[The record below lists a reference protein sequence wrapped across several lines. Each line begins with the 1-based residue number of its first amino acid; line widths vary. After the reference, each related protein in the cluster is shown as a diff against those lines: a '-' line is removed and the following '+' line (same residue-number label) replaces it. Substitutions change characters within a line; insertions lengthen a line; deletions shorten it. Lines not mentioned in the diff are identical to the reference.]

1 MCVYGGLC
9 VIGIA
14 TMLKLANKWTLGAEE
29 DSLSYGG
36 KKTLYGTQP
45 SPWLTGLMLAD
56 GSETSDSPTP
66 TTSTT
71 QCACVGEFL
80 KRICNLR
87 RTQLTFEGDLAFVS
101 NQERRWSKVFSDFIV
116 GNVHC
121 TSDKC
126 SAHSDD
132 MLWYVPMQQRA
143 SQNSPYSGLGNGQ
156 LQVYRRQSPK
166 QPAAF
171 DSGINW
177 EETVCLN
184 LILQQLDFHVTCAV
198 CTKTSPQNLQIL
210 RKNCQRVYP
219 SPSRRR
225 MDSKGDCE
233 EITFP
238 KIYFAIDDFEQI
250 FSDVIVRDGECV
262 CVELV
267 ARDRY
272 KNREAVIFLGSIRY
286 EVLKQV
292 YDTRASTTWHWAQ
305 RLISSSQRRQE
316 FVRMRGPHGKG
327 YAEMAVA
334 RVANCG
340 FETPMS
346 DQPMD
351 FDGSNSLD
359 QYNRRRLSDTNLSH
373 RPVYNRSA
381 MTPGPSGCQTSRA
394 RRWQSEADTVNQY
407 PEVEANTIDDE
418 LDENVL
424 SRLWSV
430 RGFGQ
435 AWHWLR
441 EKRRAECTPLNAYL
455 TYVTLPWSTILDDL
469 LLERPRRPILTFDLS
484 LPELKTAH

>member
-1 MCVYGGLC
+1 
-9 VIGIA
+9 
-14 TMLKLANKWTLGAEE
+14 
-29 DSLSYGG
+29 
-36 KKTLYGTQP
+36 
-45 SPWLTGLMLAD
+45 MLAD

-66 TTSTT
+66 TTSTGH
-71 QCACVGEFL
+71 CACVSEFL
-80 KRICNLR
+80 RRIYNLR

-101 NQERRWSKVFSDFIV
+101 NQERRWAKIFSDFIL

-143 SQNSPYSGLGNGQ
+143 SPNSFYIGPGGGQ

-166 QPAAF
+166 QPAPS
-171 DSGINW
+171 DSGVNW

-225 MDSKGDCE
+225 MDSKGECE

-267 ARDRY
+267 AHDRY
-272 KNREAVIFLGSIRY
+272 KSREAVIFLGSIRY

-305 RLISSSQRRQE
+305 KFISSSQRRQE

-334 RVANCG
+334 RVPNCG

-351 FDGSNSLD
+351 FNGTDTLD
-359 QYNRRRLSDTNLSH
+359 QYNRRRMSDTNLSH
-373 RPVYNRSA
+373 RPVYSRSA
-381 MTPGPSGCQTSRA
+381 MTPGPSGCQSSRT

-484 LPELKTAH
+484 TPELKMAR

>member
-1 MCVYGGLC
+1 MESSSAELIKKTNGQADEDETSN
-9 VIGIA
+9 IPIA
-14 TMLKLANKWTLGAEE
+14 TTSMTHC
-29 DSLSYGG
+29 SCV
-36 KKTLYGTQP
+36 
-45 SPWLTGLMLAD
+45 
-56 GSETSDSPTP
+56 SEL
-66 TTSTT
+66 
-71 QCACVGEFL
+71 L
-80 KRICNLR
+80 KRIYNLR
-87 RTQLTFEGDLAFVS
+87 RTQLTFEGDLAFVT
-101 NQERRWSKVFSDFIV
+101 NQERRWSKLFSDFII

-121 TSDKC
+121 TWEKC

-132 MLWYVPMQQRA
+132 MLWYVPILQRS
-143 SQNSPYSGLGNGQ
+143 SQNSFTNSHGSSQ

-166 QPAAF
+166 QPAPS
-171 DSGINW
+171 DVSINW

-225 MDSKGDCE
+225 MDSKGECE
-233 EITFP
+233 EITYP
-238 KIYFAIDDFEQI
+238 KIYFAIDDFEQ
-250 FSDVIVRDGECV
+250 C
-262 CVELV
+262 
-267 ARDRY
+267 
-272 KNREAVIFLGSIRY
+272 REAVIFLGSIRY

-292 YDTRASTTWHWAQ
+292 YDTRASTTWNWAQ
-305 RLISSSQRRQE
+305 KLISSSQRRQE

-334 RVANCG
+334 RVINSG

-346 DQPMD
+346 DQPFD
-351 FDGSNSLD
+351 FDDTSTLD
-359 QYNRRRLSDTNLSH
+359 QYNRRRMSDTNLSH

-381 MTPGPSGCQTSRA
+381 MTPGPSGCQPSQA
-394 RRWQSEADTVNQY
+394 RRWQSEADRVNQY
-407 PEVEANTIDDE
+407 PEVEANAIDEE
-418 LDENVL
+418 LDENML

-455 TYVTLPWSTILDDL
+455 TYITLTWSTV
-469 LLERPRRPILTFDLS
+469 LEGRS
-484 LPELKTAH
+484 SM